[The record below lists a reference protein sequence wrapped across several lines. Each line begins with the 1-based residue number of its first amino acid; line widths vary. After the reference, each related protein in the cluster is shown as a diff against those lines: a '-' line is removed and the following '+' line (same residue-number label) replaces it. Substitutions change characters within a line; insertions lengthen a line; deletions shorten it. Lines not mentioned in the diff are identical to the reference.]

1 MTELLER
8 KRRTQRQPVS
18 CYRCGHTWTPYGRH
32 KPKRCANRRCGSQ
45 YWDRPREKD
54 KGHE

>member
-45 YWDRPREKD
+45 YSGPATEK
-54 KGHE
+54 G